1 MQSEHE
7 ESVCGV
13 TRSLKNAILIICRL
27 TWSGVENRL
36 DGGLDVRTGID
47 KSDRALGAATKM
59 FYQQLIKM
67 ERDIRVT
74 HF

>member
-13 TRSLKNAILIICRL
+13 TRSLKNAILIICGL

-47 KSDRALGAATKM
+47 KSERAL
-59 FYQQLIKM
+59 
-67 ERDIRVT
+67 
-74 HF
+74 